1 MRRDYELEKAGK
13 QLILLDIETR
23 EKTLSFIE
31 PVLEVLKTFDG
42 KVFNKRVQEKLGAS
56 LTNPDTG
63 DYFFI
68 RNEDMR
74 FELEHSFHR
83 RHVEI
88 EGRHVTP
95 CLDYDRLYLFS
106 WYKDYRKDA
115 PYPISPDKRIN
126 YAVIEDLITKEAERT
141 KQTIEVLKEEY
152 ALADTILDRYYQLY
166 QEAGEFKNDVSY
178 SFRNYLDL
186 HAFDRIY
193 V

>member
-31 PVLEVLKTFDG
+31 PVLEVLKPFDG
-42 KVFNKRVQEKLGAS
+42 KVFNKRVQEKLSAS
-56 LTNPDTG
+56 LNSPDTG
-63 DYFFI
+63 DYFYI
-68 RNEDMR
+68 HNSDQR
-74 FELEHSFHR
+74 FEIEHSFNR
-83 RHVEI
+83 RSIEI
-88 EGRHVTP
+88 EGRHRD
-95 CLDYDRLYLFS
+95 LSLEFDRLYLFS
-106 WYKDYRKDA
+106 WYKDYRKEA
-115 PYPISPDKRIN
+115 PYPITPDKRIN

-141 KQTIEVLKEEY
+141 KQTIDTLKEEY
-152 ALADTILDRYYQLY
+152 VLADTILDRYYQLY
-166 QEAGEFKNDVSY
+166 QEAGEFKNYVSY